1 MEALMSE
8 KKNKILYL
16 EDELGMKHTLIMA
29 LEDKGYEVRTVP
41 NVVEAYSILIEKE
54 NSKGFDLLVMDIYM
68 DAMHLG
74 KKYKLYEDRGG
85 LCILK
90 ELIEKNV
97 DIGVIVFSNYDDKD
111 VREITKARRIPYVLK
126 TSASYEDGF
135 YGLIALVKKTLPLEV
150 AT

>member
-1 MEALMSE
+1 MSE

-16 EDELGMKHTLIMA
+16 EDELGMKHTLIRA
-29 LEDKGYEVRTVP
+29 LEDKGYEVRIVP
-41 NVVEAYSILIEKE
+41 NVVDAYSILIEKE
-54 NSKGFDLLVMDIYM
+54 NSKGFDLLIMDIYM

-97 DIGVIVFSNYDDKD
+97 NIGVIIFSNYDDKD
-111 VREITKARRIPYVLK
+111 VREITRARHIPYILK
-126 TSASYEDGF
+126 SEASDEDGF
-135 YGLIALVKKTLPLEV
+135 YGLIDLVKKTLPIKI
-150 AT
+150 TT